1 MATTYAMKTLAAI
14 LGFVLVPA
22 SHGHAKAYF
31 FKRSELVE
39 KSLVIA
45 IIELGDPGPAKANA
59 GADPFVDQAKGT
71 TWTYQK
77 SSKAS
82 MVRKIKGEISADFI
96 LHGDETFICAQCR
109 LSKGR
114 FLAFLQK
121 DKDLWVGTN
130 WHLSLRPIKDGRIEW
145 YEGEDLTKPM
155 KFQPEKVVIAEVEK
169 LLRESSKIENHS
181 KPANKTPIKVETL
194 FFEGG
199 SCQTEKKFEWIVE
212 PFPEER

>member
-1 MATTYAMKTLAAI
+1 MRTFTLI
-14 LGFVLVPA
+14 LGCFLA
-22 SHGHAKAYF
+22 LAGFSHGKAYF
-31 FKRSELVE
+31 FKRTELVE

-45 IIELGDPGPAKANA
+45 IIELGDPGPSKANA
-59 GADPFVDQAKGT
+59 GADPFVDQAKGK

-82 MVRKIKGEISADFI
+82 VVRKIKGEIPADFV
-96 LHGDETFICAQCR
+96 LHGDEAFICAQCR

-121 DKDLWVGTN
+121 DMDLWVGTN
-130 WHLSLRPIKDGRIEW
+130 WHLSLRPIKDGKIEW
-145 YEGEDLTKPM
+145 YDGEDLTKPM
-155 KFQPEKVVIAEVEK
+155 KFQPEKVVIEEVEK

-181 KPANKTPIKVETL
+181 KPASNAPIKIETL

-199 SCQTEKKFEWIVE
+199 SCQTEKNFEWLVE